1 MKPLSELEK
10 LYQDVHDENLDQRSL
25 ELFRDKL
32 IQWKSALSRA
42 RAELKKKK
50 AIFLMQNPEKAAN
63 ARIIAWEASEDGQ
76 RLIDIES
83 YKSSIQEEID
93 GLKDRIWGFIR
104 QA

>member
-1 MKPLSELEK
+1 MNLNELQK
-10 LYQDVHDENLDQRSL
+10 LYEDVHDENLDQRSL

-32 IQWKSALSRA
+32 IQWKSSLNRA
-42 RAELKKKK
+42 RAELKKAQ
-50 AIFLMQNPEKAAN
+50 AIEMISMTDVPFNQRKLS
-63 ARIIAWEASEDGQ
+63 WDASDDGQ